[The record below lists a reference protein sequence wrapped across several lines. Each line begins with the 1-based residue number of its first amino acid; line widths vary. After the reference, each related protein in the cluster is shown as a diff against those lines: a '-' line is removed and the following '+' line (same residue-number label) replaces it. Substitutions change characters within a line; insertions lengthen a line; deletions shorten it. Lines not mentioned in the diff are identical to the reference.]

1 MLDGAQR
8 LEGTTAVTDA
18 IALPL
23 AVLVYDDSIA
33 ADAIL
38 AESAAALARAGV
50 RLAGVVQSN
59 IEQPGRRKCA
69 MQLTD
74 LTTGE
79 AIAISQDLGEMAEG
93 CRLDPAAL
101 ALASLGVERAL
112 AAGADLVIFNKF
124 GKQEAQGQG
133 LRSVIA
139 EALASDIPVVLGV
152 SRLNLDACLAF
163 AGGPVARL
171 EADPDAIAA
180 WGLQAIR
187 RR

>member
-1 MLDGAQR
+1 MCIRDR
-8 LEGTTAVTDA
+8 
-18 IALPL
+18 
-23 AVLVYDDSIA
+23 
-33 ADAIL
+33 
-38 AESAAALARAGV
+38 
-50 RLAGVVQSN
+50 
-59 IEQPGRRKCA
+59 
-69 MQLTD
+69 
-74 LTTGE
+74 
-79 AIAISQDLGEMAEG
+79 
-93 CRLDPAAL
+93 
-101 ALASLGVERAL
+101 
-112 AAGADLVIFNKF
+112 
-124 GKQEAQGQG
+124 EAQGQG